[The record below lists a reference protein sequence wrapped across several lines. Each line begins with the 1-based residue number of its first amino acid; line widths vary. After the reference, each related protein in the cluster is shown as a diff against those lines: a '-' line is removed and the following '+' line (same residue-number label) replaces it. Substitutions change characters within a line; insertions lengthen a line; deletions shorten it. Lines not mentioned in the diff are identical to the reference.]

1 MKKLLLKRKAVVVGG
16 GGRIGG
22 AVTRAFLRHG
32 AEVLVVD
39 RAEESLRRIAE
50 GVPAGEW
57 AHCHPCRLEMDHE
70 SSVDELTRVVA
81 DRLDWVDILVNCL
94 GYIYRAPFTAH
105 SMAELDKLM
114 RLNFS
119 ITFAI
124 CQKIASMMVK
134 RGSGKIINFA
144 SVGGFRP
151 EKEHSGYC
159 AAKAA
164 LIALSRVM
172 ALELSPKHIQ
182 VNVVAP
188 GPTETVPFSSPYYTE
203 HSEVLQ
209 AIETMTGRIGHP
221 EDHVGLVVFLASG
234 HSDWITGQVIAS
246 DGGWGLA

>member
-1 MKKLLLKRKAVVVGG
+1 MKKLLSEKKAVIVGG
-16 GGRIGG
+16 AGRIGS
-22 AVTRAFLRHG
+22 AITRAFLRHG
-32 AEVLVVD
+32 AEVLLVD
-39 RAEESLRRIAE
+39 REEESLRRI
-50 GVPAGEW
+50 VGELPVGER
-57 AHCHPCRLEMDHE
+57 AHCHLCRLEMDHE
-70 SSVDELTRVVA
+70 GSVDELARVVA

-105 SMAELDKLM
+105 SMVELDKLM

-119 ITFAI
+119 ITFAV
-124 CQKIASMMVK
+124 CQKIASMMLK
-134 RGSGKIINFA
+134 RGSGKIINFS

-172 ALELSPKHIQ
+172 ALELSSKHIQ

-188 GPTETVPFSSPYYTE
+188 GPTETVPFSSPYYAE
-203 HSEVLQ
+203 HPEALQ

-221 EDHVGLVVFLASG
+221 EDHTGLVVFLASG
-234 HSDWITGQVIAS
+234 QSDWITGQVIAS